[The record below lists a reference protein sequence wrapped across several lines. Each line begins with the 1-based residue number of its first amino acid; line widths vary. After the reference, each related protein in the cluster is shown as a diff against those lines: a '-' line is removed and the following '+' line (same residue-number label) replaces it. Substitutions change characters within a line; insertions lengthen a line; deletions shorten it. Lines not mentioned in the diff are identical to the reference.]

1 MLQFPLFSGRLRV
14 IDLEHVVL
22 VNRSH
27 IREIAAPGWD
37 VQHSSSFILDENDVE
52 NGEIRFNYS
61 LQDLCTHEISDLNI
75 YGACQWILSSPP
87 SSHLGKG
94 LLFDVSDVQDK
105 YPLLPKL
112 LKECSRPSRL
122 VPGAREEA
130 ANMLIDILKEI

>member
-1 MLQFPLFSGRLRV
+1 M

-27 IREIAAPGWD
+27 IRVVAAPGWD
-37 VQHSSSFILDENDVE
+37 VQHSSSFVGDEDDADGKINFD
-52 NGEIRFNYS
+52 YS
-61 LQDLCTHEISDLNI
+61 LQDLCTHEISDLNL
-75 YGACQWILSSPP
+75 YGACQWTLSSP
-87 SSHLGKG
+87 SSKFGKG
-94 LLFDVSDVQDK
+94 LLFDASDVQDK

-130 ANMLIDILKEI
+130 ANMLINILKEI